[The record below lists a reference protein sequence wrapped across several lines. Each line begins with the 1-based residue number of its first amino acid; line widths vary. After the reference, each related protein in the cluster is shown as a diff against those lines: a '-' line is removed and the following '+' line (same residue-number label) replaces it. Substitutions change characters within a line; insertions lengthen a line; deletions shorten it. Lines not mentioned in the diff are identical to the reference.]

1 MNEVVVRKSLEVN
14 NADRHTWK
22 AYIFPA
28 LFFSLIVGI
37 APLLYS
43 MYISFHQYN
52 LAKTQ
57 IAFKLVWFK
66 NYIGLLSDPAFWN
79 SFKLTIIFVVI
90 AVSLEL
96 IFGTL
101 LAMLLLN
108 DVKGRNIF
116 RSLFL
121 IPMVITPIAVG
132 LMGRFIFENNV
143 GVVNFFLRKLSI
155 SAPIWYGNPKIA
167 LTTMILLDIWEW
179 TAFVFILVL
188 AGLMAIP
195 KEYYEAARVEG
206 ANFFGELFKI
216 TLPTLKNVFLLA
228 IMIRIIDAFKE
239 FDKIYI
245 MTKGGPDF
253 ATDLINIRAYTIAF
267 KEFNIGVGSA
277 FSVIILILMILLGTV
292 LIRTIRKSA

>member
-1 MNEVVVRKSLEVN
+1 MSEVVIRDPLKN
-14 NADRHTWK
+14 RNKGNHTWK
-22 AYIFPA
+22 SYIFPA
-28 LFFSLIVGI
+28 LFLSLMVGI

-43 MYISFHQYN
+43 LYISFHQYN

-57 IAFKLVWFK
+57 IPFKLVGFK
-66 NYIGLLSDPAFWN
+66 NYWGLLSDPAFWN
-79 SFKLTIIFVVI
+79 SFKITIIFVVA

-96 IFGTL
+96 IIGTL

-132 LMGRFIFENNV
+132 LMGRFIFDDNV
-143 GVVNFFLRKLSI
+143 GIVNFFLRKLNLP
-155 SAPIWYGNPKIA
+155 APIWYGNPKIA
-167 LTTMILLDIWEW
+167 LTTMILLDVWEW
-179 TAFVFILVL
+179 TAFIFILVL

-195 KEYYEAARVEG
+195 KEYYEAAKVEG
-206 ANFFGELFKI
+206 ANFFGELFRI
-216 TLPTLKNVFLLA
+216 TLPTLRNVFLLA
-228 IMIRIIDAFKE
+228 LMIRVIDAFKE

-253 ATDLINIRAYTIAF
+253 ATDLINIRAYTLAF

-277 FSVIILILMILLGTV
+277 FSVMILILMIVLGTF
-292 LIRTIRKSA
+292 LIKVIRKQT